1 MHRNSNKYNSTINKQ
16 HDMLNKEQL
25 LKWLMAKQM
34 KHLKEM
40 LRLMKY
46 RVYRLKIIGKEYSTT
61 IDCKLTEI
69 NEAICMIKFGVY
81 NGLYRLVIGL

>member
-1 MHRNSNKYNSTINKQ
+1 
-16 HDMLNKEQL
+16 MLNKDKL

-46 RVYRLKIIGKEYSTT
+46 RVERLSYIQGYNTT
-61 IDCKLTEI
+61 LDCKLTEI
-69 NEAICMIKFGVY
+69 NEAICMIKFSTY
-81 NGLYRLVIGL
+81 NALYRLVIGL

>member
-25 LKWLMAKQM
+25 LKWLIAKQI
-34 KHLKEM
+34 KHLNES

-46 RVYRLKIIGKEYSTT
+46 RLERLAYIQGYNNTLECKI
-61 IDCKLTEI
+61 TEL
-69 NEAICMIKFGVY
+69 NEAICMIKFSTY
-81 NGLYRLVIGL
+81 NALYRLVIGL